1 MSDIRRRFA
10 DLAGRQIHY
19 RKLAGTGRPLVAL
32 HHLPGSA
39 KQIGETI
46 AALAPRHVIAPDL
59 AGTGDSDLHPAI
71 TPSIADYADDVIAL
85 LDQLELAE
93 VDLYGSHTGACLAT
107 EVAIRAPTRV
117 GRVILDGVPL
127 YSAEDAAEQMLHYA
141 PFIEPDL
148 NGSHLLWAHNF
159 CRDQILFWPWYDK
172 STAAARGTG
181 LPPAR
186 VLNDWVV
193 EVIKGLDGFPHGYRA
208 VFAYPMV
215 ERLALVTQPTLCIA
229 AADDTLG
236 AASYRAVDL
245 LPNGALAL
253 IASEGGAMA
262 PPALVAAA
270 VTAFLDAQ

>member
-1 MSDIRRRFA
+1 VSGIRRRFA

-19 RKLAGTGRPLVAL
+19 RELAGESRPLVAL
-32 HHLPGSA
+32 HHLPGSS

-59 AGTGDSDLHPAI
+59 AGTGDSDLHPVA

-85 LDQLELAE
+85 LDRLGLAE

-107 EVAIRAPTRV
+107 EVAIRAPARV

-127 YSAEDAAEQMLHYA
+127 YSAEDAAEQTLRYA
-141 PFIEPDL
+141 PFVEPDL
-148 NGSHLLWAHNF
+148 NGGHLLWAHNF

-172 STAAARGTG
+172 SAAAARGTG

-186 VLNDWVV
+186 MLNEWVV

-208 VFAYPMV
+208 VFAYPMA
-215 ERLALVTQPTLCIA
+215 ERLALVPQPVLVVA
-229 AADDTLG
+229 SADDTLG

-245 LPNGALAL
+245 LPNGTLAT
-253 IASEGGAMA
+253 IAAEGGAMA

-270 VTAFLDAQ
+270 VTAFLDSQ